1 MKTETATT
9 PTTPTTATT
18 TTATTP
24 TTAKK
29 DALQSRMTELRANLK
44 AKKN

>member
-1 MKTETATT
+1 MKTETA
-9 PTTPTTATT
+9 
-18 TTATTP
+18 